1 MPPQVC
7 REQVWA
13 ASPRLWQVT
22 HLTCSHRATN
32 RVLIFYS
39 AHWTKTHTVL
49 FSNSL
54 NEYKTVDMVLSL
66 SFSPS
71 SSSLPPSLFLSS
83 PLTWHKL
90 NTRTLKCLVTELISH
105 HGLYTVMIVWF
116 LRPCWNVK
124 HLQWQCNIFY
134 IFQLTPVQFFLI
146 HVLKRKGAIWGK
158 LIKDGIKNSAI
169 HLHPAMLSEMSSS

>member
-22 HLTCSHRATN
+22 HLTCSHRATEFLFFI
-32 RVLIFYS
+32 VLTEWRHTQYYFLT
-39 AHWTKTHTVL
+39 HWMNIKQ
-49 FSNSL
+49 
-54 NEYKTVDMVLSL
+54 YKIVLSL

-90 NTRTLKCLVTELISH
+90 NTRTLKCLVTELISN
-105 HGLYTVMIVWF
+105 HGLYTVIVWF

-124 HLQWQCNIFY
+124 HL
-134 IFQLTPVQFFLI
+134 VQKPGD
-146 HVLKRKGAIWGK
+146 VT
-158 LIKDGIKNSAI
+158 
-169 HLHPAMLSEMSSS
+169 SSSIKLVFFFYFKKCSMSCLVGRDRQI